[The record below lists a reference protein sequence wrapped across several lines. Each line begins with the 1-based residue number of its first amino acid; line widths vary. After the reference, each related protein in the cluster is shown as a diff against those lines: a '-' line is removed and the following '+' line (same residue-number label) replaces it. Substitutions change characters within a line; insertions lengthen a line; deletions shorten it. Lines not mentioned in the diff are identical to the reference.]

1 LARYADAA
9 AINKGEEVTLMD
21 LGNAIVE
28 EIKMESGVITELV
41 GELRL
46 EGSVKTTKLKITW
59 LADVEELVPLT
70 HWLNSI
76 ISSTR
81 KKVISAFFT
90 HCLYMFC
97 TSGARLKDIIS
108 CMIAHVS

>member
-1 LARYADAA
+1 LARYVDAA

-70 HWLNSI
+70 LVELDYLINK
-76 ISSTR
+76 

-90 HCLYMFC
+90 RCLYMFC

-108 CMIAHVS
+108 CMIVHVS